1 MDAPWAPFA
10 AAVALVLGSFVANTA
25 VGPRFADRINSMAI
39 EVNTPW
45 RRPRLLAGKS
55 LVALWFLTAF
65 LYVASLP
72 GTLTAEA
79 LPIASWSLPALLA
92 LAGMTLAAVTYKRSL
107 AQQPHGE
114 LDERERGVRD
124 VVFLSSYRIVAG
136 ILGTL
141 IVAYL
146 LLVIEGTPIEW
157 RSIPRDSLVAMS
169 VTSAVFLWVLPSL
182 VHGWRDP
189 APDEV
194 SDETREAVDIVRS
207 KVAKALGT
215 GRSSSRGAE

>member
-72 GTLTAEA
+72 GTLTVEA
-79 LPIASWSLPALLA
+79 LPMASWSLPALLA
-92 LAGMTLAAVTYKRSL
+92 LAGMTLAAVTYKGSL

-124 VVFLSSYRIVAG
+124 VVFLSSYRIVVG
-136 ILGTL
+136 IFGTL

-182 VHGWRDP
+182 VHAWRDP

>member
-79 LPIASWSLPALLA
+79 LPIASWFSMPRKMPFCPA
-92 LAGMTLAAVTYKRSL
+92 
-107 AQQPHGE
+107 
-114 LDERERGVRD
+114 
-124 VVFLSSYRIVAG
+124 
-136 ILGTL
+136 
-141 IVAYL
+141 
-146 LLVIEGTPIEW
+146 
-157 RSIPRDSLVAMS
+157 
-169 VTSAVFLWVLPSL
+169 
-182 VHGWRDP
+182 
-189 APDEV
+189 
-194 SDETREAVDIVRS
+194 
-207 KVAKALGT
+207 
-215 GRSSSRGAE
+215 